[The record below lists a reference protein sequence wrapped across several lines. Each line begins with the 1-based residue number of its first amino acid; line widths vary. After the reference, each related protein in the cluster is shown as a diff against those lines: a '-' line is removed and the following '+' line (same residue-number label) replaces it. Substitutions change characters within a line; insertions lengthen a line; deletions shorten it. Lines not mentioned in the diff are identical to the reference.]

1 MANPGVSEL
10 SKPNIAIMIGD
21 PAGVGPEVVARS
33 WATGELHQVCRPI
46 LIGSG
51 AVMQQAMRDCGLSL
65 AINIVSS
72 FTEQSDDEGVL
83 DILEPTEFD
92 SGSYIPAQ
100 DNLSCGA
107 ISAKWLDEADR
118 MARTGECAAT
128 VMAPISSVS
137 MKMAGVLDKVVNVE
151 PGQSYL
157 FLISGPL
164 RVMHLTDHMPL
175 RQVCDIITSEL
186 VTGAIKM
193 LDTALKSWGIE
204 KPRIVVAGLNPHAS
218 GVEED
223 QEIAPGVA
231 QAQSM
236 GIDVTGPE
244 PPDSVFR
251 QCIEG
256 RYDVVLAMTHD
267 QGHIAIKTWGFAG
280 NCALVLGLPY
290 IHTTVAHGTAYDL
303 VGTGRADYTMVLTA
317 IKTAASLAAGKGF
330 LE

>member
-1 MANPGVSEL
+1 
-10 SKPNIAIMIGD
+10 MIGD

-33 WATGELHQVCRPI
+33 WASGELHQVCRPI

-51 AVMQQAMRDCGLSL
+51 AVMHQAMRDCGLSL
-65 AINIVSS
+65 AINIVNSL
-72 FTEQSDDEGVL
+72 TEQSDDEGVL

-92 SGSYIPAQ
+92 SGSYTPAQ

-107 ISAKWLDEADR
+107 ISAQWLDEADR
-118 MARTGECAAT
+118 MARTGECVAT

-175 RQVCDIITSEL
+175 RQVCDVITSEL
-186 VTGAIKM
+186 VTSALKM

-231 QAQSM
+231 RAQSI
-236 GIDVTGPE
+236 GIDATGPE

-290 IHTTVAHGTAYDL
+290 VHTTVAHGTAYDL
-303 VGTGRADYTMVLTA
+303 VGTGRADHTMVLTA
-317 IKTAASLAAGKGF
+317 IKTAASLVAGKGF

>member
-1 MANPGVSEL
+1 VASRGAWAL
-10 SKPNIAIMIGD
+10 SRPNIAIMIGD

-33 WATGELHQVCRPI
+33 WASGEVHPVCRPI

-51 AVMQQAMRDCGLSL
+51 AVMQQAVQACGLSL
-65 AINIVSS
+65 AVNLVDSIA
-72 FTEQSDDEGVL
+72 ERSDNAEIL
-83 DILEPTEFD
+83 DILEPVGLD
-92 SGSYIPAQ
+92 AGSYITAQ

-118 MARTGECAAT
+118 MARAGECAAT

-137 MKMAGVLDKVVNVE
+137 MKMAGVLDRVVNVE
-151 PGQSYL
+151 PGESYL

-186 VTGAIKM
+186 VTSALEM
-193 LDTALKSWGIE
+193 LNTALKSWGIE

-218 GVEED
+218 GTEEER
-223 QEIAPGVA
+223 EIAPGVA
-231 QAQSM
+231 QAQSV

-280 NCALVLGLPY
+280 NCALILGLPY

-303 VGTGRADYTMVLTA
+303 VGTGRADYSMMLSA

-330 LE
+330 LA

>member
-1 MANPGVSEL
+1 
-10 SKPNIAIMIGD
+10 MIGD

-33 WATGELHQVCRPI
+33 WASGEVHKFCRPI

-51 AVMQQAMRDCGLSL
+51 AVMQQAMKECGLSL
-65 AINIVSS
+65 AINVVDSLAGC
-72 FTEQSDDEGVL
+72 SDNEEVL
-83 DILEPTEFD
+83 DILEPTGFD
-92 SGSYIPAQ
+92 PGSYNAAQ
-100 DNLSCGA
+100 DNISCGA
-107 ISAKWLDEADR
+107 ISAQWLDEADR
-118 MARTGECAAT
+118 MARAGECAAT

-151 PGQSYL
+151 PGQNYL

-164 RVMHLTDHMPL
+164 RVVHLTDHMPL

-186 VTGAIKM
+186 VTSALEM
-193 LDTALKSWGIE
+193 LDKALKMWGIE

-218 GVEED
+218 GAEEE

-231 QAQSM
+231 RAQSM

-290 IHTTVAHGTAYDL
+290 VHTTVAHGTAYDL
-303 VGTGRADYTMVLTA
+303 VGTGRADYTMMLTA
-317 IKTAASLAAGKGF
+317 IKTAASLVAGKGF